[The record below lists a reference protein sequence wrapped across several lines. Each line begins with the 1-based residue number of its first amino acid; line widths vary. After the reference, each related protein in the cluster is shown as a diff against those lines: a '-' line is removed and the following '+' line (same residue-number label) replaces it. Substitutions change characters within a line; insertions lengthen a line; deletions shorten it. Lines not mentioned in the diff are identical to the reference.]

1 MLILALVVFDD
12 PPPPPLPL
20 RYQIQLLSRGLTG
33 AFSEILKASKN
44 ASFPPAAHV
53 RERHNTLI
61 GIIV

>member
-1 MLILALVVFDD
+1 MFILALVVFDEPT
-12 PPPPPLPL
+12 PPQPAL

-53 RERHNTLI
+53 VSES
-61 GIIV
+61 GITH